1 MIVSVY
7 SKYPTIQILKL
18 QANNKKEGSKTIENI
33 IFMVRMAKFEAGLE
47 SCFVYLYEIT
57 KWKKTWLFKRRDFEQ
72 TQLFP

>member
-33 IFMVRMAKFEAGLE
+33 AFMVRMAKFEAGLE

-57 KWKKTWLFKRRDFEQ
+57 K
-72 TQLFP
+72 